1 MNLKLNNPP
10 SFRKPMSV
18 IVIGL
23 PAVEAP
29 QLPPLR
35 SVDPKQMFCL
45 HKSPLV
51 LPVEGAPLV
60 YSADIAHDLCFTC
73 KARAEA
79 RSIFPRGQTLQVV
92 AL

>member
-1 MNLKLNNPP
+1 
-10 SFRKPMSV
+10 MSV

-60 YSADIAHDLCFTC
+60 YSADIAHDFVLHVQG
-73 KARAEA
+73 KSEA
-79 RSIFPRGQTLQVV
+79 RSIFPRGQTLQVA
-92 AL
+92 ALCRYSRGGGSNARS